1 MMESKV
7 APKLRA
13 DGVGARLFADGD
25 SWLGLQHS
33 CEVELGCDDENL
45 SL

>member
-1 MMESKV
+1 MMESEV

-13 DGVGARLFADGD
+13 DGVGAMHSLTDDD

-33 CEVELGCDDENL
+33 CGTWVR
-45 SL
+45 